1 MKKNFSTL
9 LLLLIVT
16 VFSSVQAQDSEFQ
29 IMEPESAAHDNW
41 FVSVGPGASLLIGEQ
56 DAEKSVSNRLR
67 YSGEL
72 SVGKWFNPYFGMRIQ
87 GTFGQ
92 LRGFNFLN
100 DRGGYYMD
108 ADRERLTYP
117 VGVDIVNGAP
127 DWANSGLKLVDD
139 GFWQDFKYFSATA
152 DLMMNLTHLIRG
164 YHKESPLDVMPF
176 IGFGY
181 MHTIKSNSNPTHD
194 DLVWKL
200 GLRANYN
207 INKQFAVY
215 LEPQAQFANKEL
227 DGYVGNRDRDVIANV
242 FVGVQYNINKEFK
255 NPASLS
261 AAEIDMINRKLNE
274 HRTLLENHQDILERQ
289 QRLLNQLEE
298 CCEETPA
305 PPVAPPTEY
314 MPEFVRFELD
324 SHVIP
329 TIEKNKLEDA
339 VRYLK
344 ANPSKNILLIGY
356 ADKKTGNPK
365 YNFDLS
371 RKRSEAVGQALK
383 AQGISPNRIILQW
396 VGDKE
401 QPFQDNEWNRV
412 VVMVER

>member
-16 VFSSVQAQDSEFQ
+16 MFSSVKAQDSEFQ
-29 IMEPESAAHDNW
+29 IMEPESTAHDNW
-41 FVSVGPGASLLIGEQ
+41 FISVGPGASLLIGEQ
-56 DAEKSVSNRLR
+56 DSEKSISNRLR
-67 YSGEL
+67 YGAEL
-72 SVGKWFNPYFGMRIQ
+72 SVGKWFNPFFGMRVQ

-100 DRGGYYMD
+100 DRGGYYIQ
-108 ADRERLTYP
+108 ADRNKFNYP
-117 VGVDIVNGAP
+117 FGNTATSE

-152 DLMMNLTHLIRG
+152 DLMMNLTHLFRG

-181 MHTIKSNSNPTHD
+181 IHTIKSNSNPTHD

-215 LEPQAQFANKEL
+215 VEPQVQFANKEL
-227 DGYVGNRDRDVIANV
+227 DGYVGNRDKDVIANA

-261 AAEIDMINRKLNE
+261 AAEIDLINRKLNE

-298 CCEETPA
+298 CCEEQ
-305 PPVAPPTEY
+305 PPVVVAPPKDLL
-314 MPEFVRFELD
+314 PEFVRFELD
-324 SHVIP
+324 SHIVP
-329 TIEKNKLEDA
+329 VIEKNKIESA
-339 VRYLK
+339 AKYLRE
-344 ANPSKNILLIGY
+344 NPDKSILLIGY

-383 AQGISPNRIILQW
+383 AQGIPSNRIILQW
-396 VGDKE
+396 LGDKE